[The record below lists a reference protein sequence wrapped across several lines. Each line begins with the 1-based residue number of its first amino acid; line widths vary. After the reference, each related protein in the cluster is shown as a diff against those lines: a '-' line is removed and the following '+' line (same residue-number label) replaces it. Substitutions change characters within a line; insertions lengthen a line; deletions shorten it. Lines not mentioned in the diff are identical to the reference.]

1 MEDKEIKFW
10 VKVDKLPN
18 NMEQDE
24 WEVIVT
30 DYHERLRLAKI
41 DGVKYEKDSLDD
53 IIKHLEIHE
62 LENIIKIGELP
73 MDIFVFSDIADD
85 DSGLLISRKWNEP
98 LCHSS
103 ELFKYSDEAKKRYEY
118 YQLLNINDD
127 NNKYEQYLDYLAEQ
141 KFITGDTMTI
151 IIDENDESAG

>member
-1 MEDKEIKFW
+1 MK
-10 VKVDKLPN
+10 
-18 NMEQDE
+18 
-24 WEVIVT
+24 
-30 DYHERLRLAKI
+30 
-41 DGVKYEKDSLDD
+41 KDSLDD

-141 KFITGDTMTI
+141 
-151 IIDENDESAG
+151 NL

>member
-1 MEDKEIKFW
+1 
-10 VKVDKLPN
+10 
-18 NMEQDE
+18 MEQDE
-24 WEVIVT
+24 WEVI

-103 ELFKYSDEAKKRYEY
+103 EFKYSDERKRYEY

-127 NNKYEQYLDYLAEQ
+127 NKYEQYLDYLAET

-151 IIDENDESAG
+151 IIDENDESAGEKNLLI